1 MGLFDALEFI
11 GDCAGEALEL
21 VGACAEIAG
30 TAVVETVKFGVRTTD
45 AFKEFGD
52 DMLHIADDNYVS
64 PYTKKYDSLEIIEA
78 SKEKLEIAKK
88 AYEERYDYTS
98 YRVDKNFKLKKELL
112 GKTEEKLLVKQNEKS
127 YISEAEMTDLIA
139 EQLFKFRL
147 GEFLGV
153 FGQSMRDK
161 SASDFLENAKEFEL
175 KVDALCAKLHKNEAI
190 LDSIVAQIDIEEKV
204 LYVLKQNF
212 EKDFS
217 KRQQIGYLIKSLMET
232 NILDSQGNINQRYV
246 NQLNQLRNII

>member
-127 YISEAEMTDLIA
+127 CFATGVRSGFYFASITTAQGGAYACVKSI
-139 EQLFKFRL
+139 FKF
-147 GEFLGV
+147 
-153 FGQSMRDK
+153 
-161 SASDFLENAKEFEL
+161 A
-175 KVDALCAKLHKNEAI
+175 
-190 LDSIVAQIDIEEKV
+190 
-204 LYVLKQNF
+204 
-212 EKDFS
+212 
-217 KRQQIGYLIKSLMET
+217 
-232 NILDSQGNINQRYV
+232 
-246 NQLNQLRNII
+246 